1 MTLKNIFLFVF
12 FAFFLISS
20 SCQPVNIDDN
30 PDDKRNNQLYGF
42 KTVPLQSEITSVQP
56 MTGIVFWP
64 SQAASRHNTFGK
76 SISLE
81 YSYCLPSDVV
91 TGKSNGV
98 IQYNW
103 TSFENILNA
112 MAGRGHQAIIRFRYE
127 YPNAMTNGVRGG
139 TAVPAYIKDL
149 PDYNETY
156 SANPGS
162 DGPTYY
168 ADWSNTEL
176 QWFTKQFYTDFAA
189 RYDNDPR
196 IAFLQLGFGHWSEY
210 HIYGSTLNLGVN
222 FPTHEY
228 QEEFLK
234 HVNSVFQSLPWN
246 ISIDAADNRYTP
258 IVKTESLLNLN
269 FGLFDDSFMHSKHE
283 ISQGGGYNE
292 RCWISIGTDR
302 WKKAP
307 AGGEISY
314 YTSDD
319 QKNFLNP
326 DGMYDFTWEQASS
339 KYHITYMIGNN
350 APGSVHAT
358 SQRVKEAS
366 MASGYRFKI
375 TDFRVKDDSTYVE
388 ITNTGIAPIY
398 RDAFVAVNGVRSTI
412 TLKHLLPDS
421 IIQTFIPSGGL
432 NPVVSIES
440 DYLIQ
445 GQKIEF
451 EANIE

>member
-1 MTLKNIFLFVF
+1 MTLKNFFLFVF
-12 FAFFLISS
+12 FVFSFMGS
-20 SCQPVNIDDN
+20 SCEPVNIDKN
-30 PDDKRNNQLYGF
+30 PDDKNKNLAGYE
-42 KTVPLQSEITSVQP
+42 TIPLQSEITSVQP
-56 MTGIVFWP
+56 MTGIVLWP
-64 SQAASRHNTFGK
+64 SQAASRHNSLGK

-103 TSFENILNA
+103 SSFEDILNA
-112 MAGRGHQAIIRFRYE
+112 IAGRGHQAIIRFRYE
-127 YPNAMTNGVRGG
+127 YPNAMTNGIRGG
-139 TAVPAYIKDL
+139 TAVPAYIKEL

-156 SANPGS
+156 SENPGG

-222 FPTHEY
+222 FPTHAY

-234 HVNSVFQSLPWN
+234 HVNSVFHSLPWN

-258 IVKTESLLNLN
+258 IVKTESLMSLN

-314 YTSDD
+314 YTRDD
-319 QKNFLNP
+319 QRNFLNP
-326 DGMYDFTWEQASS
+326 EGMYGFTWEQATS
-339 KYHITYMIGNN
+339 KYNKTNMIGNN

-358 SQRVKEAS
+358 PQRMKEAS

-375 TDFRVKDDSTYVE
+375 TDFRVKNDSSYVE
-388 ITNTGIAPIY
+388 VTNTGIAPIY
-398 RDAFVAVNGVRSTI
+398 RDAYLAVNGVRSTI
-412 TLKHLLPDS
+412 SLKHLLPDS
-421 IIQTFIPSGGL
+421 TLHTFIPSGGT
-432 NPVVSIES
+432 NPTLTIES
-440 DYLIQ
+440 DYLIP

-451 EANIE
+451 EADIE